1 MAALHPRWRAI
12 GAATS
17 PDIEW
22 SGRVIA
28 SVFAGRERLMQL
40 LMLNLER
47 ELRAETLT
55 ELHLW
60 DFTRR
65 EEDTRY
71 LRSLEGRPQISLLEG
86 GYRCWSSA
94 ACAPSCVPKTGWPQT
109 SHADWG
115 QHSSAADEA
124 CRRCPLTPPPQVRP
138 GLYNL
143 LPPLLACG
151 EPRGRGHL
159 DQGGRRHQLHSWAA
173 KLDRCCAGAARR
185 RRGMGVPIH
194 HQQRRPLLVKLASP
208 TSPSYNGSSRPQ
220 NALSP

>member
-1 MAALHPRWRAI
+1 MAALHPQWRAI
-12 GAATS
+12 GAAPS
-17 PDIEW
+17 PDIQR

-71 LRSLEGRPQISLLEG
+71 LRSLEGRPRISLLEG

-94 ACAPSCVPKTGWPQT
+94 ACAPSCVPKTGWP
-109 SHADWG
+109 
-115 QHSSAADEA
+115 
-124 CRRCPLTPPPQVRP
+124 
-138 GLYNL
+138 
-143 LPPLLACG
+143 
-151 EPRGRGHL
+151 
-159 DQGGRRHQLHSWAA
+159 A
-173 KLDRCCAGAARR
+173 KE
-185 RRGMGVPIH
+185 M
-194 HQQRRPLLVKLASP
+194 
-208 TSPSYNGSSRPQ
+208 
-220 NALSP
+220 